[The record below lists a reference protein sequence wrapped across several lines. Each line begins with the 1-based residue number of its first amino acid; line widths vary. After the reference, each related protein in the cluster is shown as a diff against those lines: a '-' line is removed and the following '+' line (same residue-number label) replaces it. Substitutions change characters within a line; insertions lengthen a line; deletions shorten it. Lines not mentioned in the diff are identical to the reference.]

1 MLRWRGRAYPGRV
14 GPEERRREAPP
25 SVGGAVAKFALV
37 GLVALVV
44 LVGLSVLVIG
54 RISRS
59 EATDDAKR
67 ITAVVG
73 RSLIQPNLGDA
84 LLRGDPAARAR
95 LDRVVRSRV
104 LRGGFVRVK
113 VWTADGRIVYSD
125 RPELVGARYRLGADD
140 LDVLRHG
147 GVEAGISDLTAP
159 ENRFERGRRQ
169 LLEVYLPLST
179 PSGRRVL
186 FETYLPLGDVA
197 ARGRALLGS
206 FLPPVI
212 VALLVFA
219 LIQLLLAWSLARRL
233 QRTHREREAAL
244 ARALDASELERRRIA
259 ADLHDGTVQELVAAS
274 YGLAAAR
281 ERLAPDDA
289 AAGALGRAEKTTRS
303 AVQELRSLM
312 VEIYPPRLREAGLAS
327 AIEDLVTPLA
337 QRGIRARVDVPKDL
351 ELPYE
356 PTALVYRSAREGV
369 RNAAKHAH
377 PASVDVSVRPS
388 DGHVTLV
395 VADDGQGCSPAEALG
410 ATADGHFGL
419 RLLADQVR
427 DAGGSLELDSAP
439 GAGTRLRVE
448 VPSA

>member
-147 GVEAGISDLTAP
+147 GVEAGISDLSQP
-159 ENRFERGRRQ
+159 ENRFERGRGE
-169 LLEVYLPLST
+169 LLEVYPPLRT

-186 FETYLPLGDVA
+186 FETYLPLSDVA
-197 ARGRALLGS
+197 ATGRDLWGS

-212 VALLVFA
+212 GALLVLE
-219 LIQLLLAWSLARRL
+219 LIQLPLAWSLARRV
-233 QRTHREREAAL
+233 QRAHREREAAL

-281 ERLAPDDA
+281 ERLAPDSEA
-289 AAGALGRAEKTTRS
+289 IGAIARAEATCRS
-303 AVQELRSLM
+303 AVRELRSLL

-327 AIEDLVTPLA
+327 AIEDLVTPLE
-337 QRGIRARVDVPKDL
+337 QRGIRTSVDVPKDL
-351 ELPYE
+351 ALPYE
-356 PTALVYRSAREGV
+356 PTALVYRSAREGL
-369 RNAAKHAH
+369 RNAAKHAGADAIDIAVH
-377 PASVDVSVRPS
+377 QSN
-388 DGHVTLV
+388 GHVTLLV
-395 VADDGQGCSPAEALG
+395 SDDGRGCSPAEALD
-410 ATADGHFGL
+410 ASAEGHFGL

-427 DAGGSLELDSAP
+427 DAGGSLDLDSAP